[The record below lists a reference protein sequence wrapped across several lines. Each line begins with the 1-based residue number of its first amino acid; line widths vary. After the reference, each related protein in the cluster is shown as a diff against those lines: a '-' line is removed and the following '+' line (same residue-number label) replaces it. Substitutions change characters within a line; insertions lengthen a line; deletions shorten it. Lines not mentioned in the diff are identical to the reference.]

1 VNNDSS
7 LCLST
12 APPGGPGVC
21 TNVWARPL
29 SNGDVAL
36 AFLNNGSDN
45 ASVTCDAACFEAAG
59 LAGAAGLRVRDLL
72 AHADLAPL
80 SPPFSITVPVG
91 AAGATAALRLSP
103 T

>member
-1 VNNDSS
+1 MNNDSS